1 MNAAQLLQDSLSPD
15 QATRESATH
24 QLESAARDNF
34 HGYLHTL
41 AAELANEQQ
50 DPNVRYAAGLAFKNG
65 IAARDAVNQPVLSER
80 WLALPDTATQPLKQS
95 VLSTLGSPQRRAGTV
110 AATCVSAIAAIELP
124 VGKWQELIPQLLE
137 FVGNQD
143 NQGLR
148 VSTLQ
153 AVGFICEVIRP
164 EILSARSNEILTA
177 VVQGAR
183 KEEPSHEVQH
193 AAIAALLNSLE
204 FIRDNFEREGERN
217 YIMQVVCE
225 ATQSPYVPVQVGAFE
240 CLVRIMHLY
249 YEKMDFYMER
259 ALFGLTI
266 MGMKH
271 VEEPV
276 ALQAIEFWSTV
287 CEEELDLTSA
297 AFEAISVGEQPEIV
311 SKGFAKA
318 ALPDILPVL
327 LELLCQQDEDDD
339 DEDWT
344 KSMAAACCLELLAQN
359 VGDDIVQP
367 VVPFVEA
374 GISQADWQRREAAV
388 MAFGSILDGPEPN
401 TLAPLVTQALGAL
414 VGMMGNDPSPQVRD
428 TVAWTLSRIT
438 ELMLEV
444 IDPAAHL
451 RSLITA
457 LVLGLNASP
466 RTCNSCCSALNNI
479 VSQLSSSDGLG
490 SEESQTSP
498 MSEYYSGILKEL
510 MPIAERS
517 SNQAN
522 SRSAAYQTIATFL
535 ASSANDTLPVV
546 QEVAVAMLAR
556 QEALLGMQN
565 QLVGMDDRNN
575 WNDMQVN
582 LCVVI
587 QSFIRR
593 SPSLAAPF
601 ADRIMTNLLGLI
613 QASGKHSGVL
623 EDAFATVGALAGA
636 LEAGFN
642 KYMEAFTP
650 FVLTALGSYED
661 WQVAQ
666 AGVYVVADI
675 ARSINENLTPYAE
688 RIMVALVDLLRSPVV
703 QRQVKP
709 NAITTIGEV
718 ALAIGGGFRPYLD
731 TTMNILS
738 QAGSTTAP
746 PGDEAMIDFVQ
757 TMRESIVDAFIGI
770 MNGIRDADVSA
781 MQPYVPGIMGFLKTC
796 WADEDRSDQFCTA
809 SLGLIGDFGEAYK
822 AAIRDELMQDWVQTA
837 ISYGRSRGGSKQAR
851 TNAQYAQQVSRVMNV
866 AALDIVKIY

>member
-1 MNAAQLLQDSLSPD
+1 MNAAQLLQDSLSPN
-15 QATRESATH
+15 QAARESATQ
-24 QLESAARDNF
+24 QLEAAARDNF

-41 AAELANEQQ
+41 AAELANEQG
-50 DPNVRYAAGLAFKNG
+50 DLNVRYAAGLAFKNA
-65 IAARDAVNQPVLSER
+65 ISARDAVNQPVLSER
-80 WLALPDTATQPLKQS
+80 WLALPDSATAPLKQS
-95 VLSTLGSPQRRAGTV
+95 VLSTLGSPQHRAGAV

-124 VGKWQELIPQLLE
+124 VGKWQGLIPQLLE
-137 FVGNQD
+137 FSGNQE

-153 AVGFICEVIRP
+153 AVGFICETINP
-164 EILSARSNEILTA
+164 EILAARSNEILTA

-183 KEEPSHEVQH
+183 KEEPSAEVQV
-193 AAIAALLNSLE
+193 AAIQALLNSLE

-225 ATQSPYVPVQVGAFE
+225 ATQSASQPVQVGAFE
-240 CLVRIMHLY
+240 CLVRIMSLY

-271 VEEPV
+271 HDEKV

-287 CEEELDLTSA
+287 SEEEIDLATQA
-297 AFEAISVGEQPEIV
+297 ADAMSVGEVPEVV

-339 DEDWT
+339 EDDWT
-344 KSMAAACCLELLAQN
+344 KNMAAACCLELLAQN
-359 VGDDIVQP
+359 VTDDIVQP

-374 GISQADWQRREAAV
+374 GITQADWHRREAAV
-388 MAFGSILDGPEPN
+388 MAFGSILDGPDP
-401 TLAPLVTQALGAL
+401 TVLAPLVTQALGAL
-414 VGMMGNDPSPQVRD
+414 VGMMQSDPSLQVRD
-428 TVAWTLSRIT
+428 TVAWTLSKIT

-444 IDPAAHL
+444 IDPAVHL
-451 RSLITA
+451 RNLVTA
-457 LVLGLNASP
+457 LVIGLNASA

-479 VSQLSSSDGLG
+479 VAQLSQPDDLVGD
-490 SEESQTSP
+490 EAQTSP

-510 MPIAERS
+510 MPISERPT
-517 SNQAN
+517 NQAN

-575 WNDMQVN
+575 WNDMQIN

-593 SPSLAAPF
+593 SPSMAAPF

-623 EDAFATVGALAGA
+623 EDAFATIGALAGA

-642 KYMEAFTP
+642 KYMEAFAP
-650 FVLTALGSYED
+650 FLFTALGSYED

-666 AGVYVVADI
+666 AAVYVASDI
-675 ARSINENLTPYAE
+675 ARAINEGLTGYAE
-688 RIMVALVDLLRSPVV
+688 QLMIALIDLLRSPVV

-718 ALAIGGGFRPYLD
+718 ALAIGGGFRPYLE

-738 QAGSTTAP
+738 QAGSTSATP
-746 PGDEAMIDFVQ
+746 NDEAMIDFVQ

-770 MNGIRDADVSA
+770 MNGIRDADATA
-781 MQPYVPGIMGFLKTC
+781 MQPYVSGIMGFLKTC
-796 WADEDRSDQFCTA
+796 WADEDRTDLFCTS

-822 AAIRDELMQDWVQTA
+822 GAIRDDLLQDWVA
-837 ISYGRSRGGSKQAR
+837 RAVAYGRTRSGSKQAR
-851 TNAQYAQQVSRVMNV
+851 TNAAYAQQAIKN
-866 AALDIVKIY
+866 ATK

>member
-1 MNAAQLLQDSLSPD
+1 MNAAQLLQDSLSPN
-15 QATRESATH
+15 QAARESATQ
-24 QLESAARDNF
+24 QLETAARDNF

-41 AAELANEQQ
+41 AVELANESQ
-50 DPNVRYAAGLAFKNG
+50 DLNVRYAAGLAFKNA
-65 IAARDAVNQPVLSER
+65 IAARDAINQPQLTER
-80 WLALPDTATQPLKQS
+80 WLALPDTATAPLKQS
-95 VLSTLGSPQRRAGTV
+95 VLSTLGSPQHRAGAV

-124 VGKWQELIPQLLE
+124 VNKWPELIPQLLE
-137 FVGNQD
+137 FVGNQE

-148 VSTLQ
+148 VATLQ
-153 AVGFICEVIRP
+153 AVGFICEVIDP

-193 AAIAALLNSLE
+193 AAIQALLNSLE

-225 ATQSPYVPVQVGAFE
+225 ATQSPAVTVQVGAFE

-271 VEEPV
+271 HEEPV

-287 CEEELDLTSA
+287 CEEEIDLAQA
-297 AFEAISVGEQPEIV
+297 AMEAYEEGEQPLYV

-327 LELLCQQDEDDD
+327 LELLCQQNEDD
-339 DEDWT
+339 DEDDWT
-344 KSMAAACCLELLAQN
+344 KAMAAGCCLELLANN
-359 VGDDIVQP
+359 VGNDIVQP

-374 GISQADWQRREAAV
+374 GITQSDWQRREAAV
-388 MAFGSILDGPEPN
+388 MAFGSILDGPDPEV
-401 TLAPLVTQALGAL
+401 LAPLVTQALGAL
-414 VGMMGNDPSPQVRD
+414 IGMMQSDPSLQVRD
-428 TVAWTLSRIT
+428 TVAWTLSKIC
-438 ELMLEV
+438 ENMLQV
-444 IDPAAHL
+444 IDPAVHL
-451 RSLITA
+451 RNLITA
-457 LVLGLNASP
+457 LVIGLNASP
-466 RTCNSCCSALNNI
+466 RTCNSCCAALNSLVVQI
-479 VSQLSSSDGLG
+479 SGDADLLG
-490 SEESQTSP
+490 DDVQTSP

-510 MPIAERS
+510 MPIAERPT
-517 SNQAN
+517 NHAN
-522 SRSAAYQTIATFL
+522 SRSAAYQTISVFL
-535 ASSANDTLPVV
+535 GSSANDTLPVV

-556 QEALLGMQN
+556 QEALLGLQN

-575 WNDMQVN
+575 WNDMQIN

-593 SPSLAAPF
+593 SPSMAAPF

-613 QASGKHSGVL
+613 QASGKHAGVL
-623 EDAFATVGALAGA
+623 EDAFATVGGLASA
-636 LEAGFN
+636 LEAGFV
-642 KYMEAFTP
+642 KYMDAFSP
-650 FVLTALGSYED
+650 FLFSALGSFED

-666 AGVYVVADI
+666 AAVYVGSDI
-675 ARSINENLTPYAE
+675 ARAINEALTPYAE
-688 RIMVALVDLLRSPVV
+688 RLMVALIDLLRSPVV

-731 TTMNILS
+731 TTMTILS
-738 QAGSTTAP
+738 QAGSTSAA

-770 MNGIRDADVSA
+770 MNGIKDSDASA
-781 MQPYVPGIMGFLKTC
+781 MQPYVSGIMGFLKTC
-796 WADEDRSDQFCTA
+796 WLDEDRSDSFSTA
-809 SLGLIGDFGEAYK
+809 SLGLIGDFAEAYK
-822 AAIRDELMQDWVQTA
+822 GSIRDELLQDWVSQAVTW
-837 ISYGRSRGGSKQAR
+837 GRTRSGNKRAK
-851 TNAQYAQQVSRVMNV
+851 TNAAYAQQVSDHSPR
-866 AALDIVKIY
+866 KITER